1 LTDLEA
7 HVEAPA
13 RAKLVKEVRR
23 AIDVLGITYIYYQ
36 FISVTGRVVGKGI
49 PADHWERTAERGFQ
63 LVYGATANLFTDRHR
78 NYIGY
83 GPEASELVGLPDPE
97 TFVQLPWDQRV
108 GRVFCTCFRN
118 REEDDN
124 PGGFLTSDCRGNLRR
139 FHGQFEAKHGM
150 RLRMGTEPEM
160 MWLRKGADGQPAG
173 GYSKPYCYHIDQF
186 ESLRPVFMQVIEYG
200 RAMGLD
206 MIQGDHEDAPGQL
219 ELNFTFDDALRNC
232 DRLTTYRQI
241 CAQVAREQGLIA
253 CFMSK
258 PFMGVSASGCH
269 TNISLWSGGGESVN
283 QLGHDP
289 LPGLDGSWTYVSGGD
304 NHFLPDAAVDPKKP
318 GQIGLHCI
326 GGVMAH
332 LPALTALGCSTVNS
346 YRRLWDQGF
355 WAPVYADWGYQ
366 NRTCGLRVSAPGRF
380 EYRAVDSMV
389 NPYLLAA
396 GLLMA
401 FDDGLERKL
410 DPGEPESRNIYV
422 ALAAGKEVDKLPLT
436 LGEALHRLEHDAVIR
451 QALPDEMY
459 RVFMHYKGDE
469 WEKFLATVTEWDV
482 RTYLDCLP

>member
-1 LTDLEA
+1 MTDLEA
-7 HVEAPA
+7 YVEAPG
-13 RAKLVKEVRR
+13 RAELVEEVRR
-23 AIDVLGITYIYYQ
+23 QIDAVGISYIYYQ

-83 GPEASELVGLPDPE
+83 GPEASELIGIPDPE
-97 TFVQLPWDQRV
+97 TFVQLPWDKRV

-118 REEDDN
+118 REEDEN
-124 PGGFLTSDCRGNLRR
+124 PGAFLTSDCRGNLRR
-139 FHGQFEAKHGM
+139 FHDGVRGEARHASAHGHRARDDVAEEGCGRTAGRRLLQAVLLPHRPVREPAPGVHAGD
-150 RLRMGTEPEM
+150 RLRP
-160 MWLRKGADGQPAG
+160 R
-173 GYSKPYCYHIDQF
+173 
-186 ESLRPVFMQVIEYG
+186 
-200 RAMGLD
+200 MGLD

-241 CAQVAREQGLIA
+241 CAQVAREHGLIA

-269 TNISLWSGGGESVN
+269 ANISLWSGGEDQVN
-283 QLGHDP
+283 PLGQDP
-289 LPGLDGSWTYVSGGD
+289 LPGLEGSWTYVTGGD
-304 NHFLPDAAVDPKKP
+304 NHFMPDDAVHPKKP
-318 GQIGLHCI
+318 GPIGLNCI
-326 GGVMAH
+326 GGVIEH

-380 EYRAVDSMV
+380 EYRAVDSMM
-389 NPYLLAA
+389 NPYLLAS

-410 DPGEPESRNIYV
+410 DPGEPESRNIYA

-436 LGEALHRLEHDAVIR
+436 LGDALHRLEHDEVIR

-459 RVFMHYKGDE
+459 RVFMHYKRDE